1 MTQTARPTTA
11 ICTYTAD
18 AIFVRDR
25 SLVDD
30 LIGEVSF
37 TQMMYLQIMGRM
49 PSAAE
54 VRIVDAVLV
63 TLMEHGITP
72 SAIAARL
79 TAMSAPEALQ
89 GAVAAG
95 LLGVGGQFLGT
106 MEGAAKLLE
115 EIVGAPD
122 PAATAY
128 AIARRHRESRTP
140 LPGFGHNLH
149 KPDDPRTPKLLRVAE
164 EAGVPG
170 AHLRALRT
178 LGTAVDEVYGRHL
191 TINATG
197 AIAALLGE
205 IGVPVD
211 IMRGF
216 AIVTR
221 AAGLVGHIREEREN
235 PAARYIW
242 ERAAEDVAYSGSTPG

>member
-1 MTQTARPTTA
+1 MTDRAAPTTA
-11 ICTYTAD
+11 ICAYTTD
-18 AIFVRDR
+18 AIYVRDK
-25 SLVDD
+25 SLVDE
-30 LIGEVSF
+30 LIGELTF
-37 TQMMYLQIMGRM
+37 TQMMYFQIMGRM
-49 PSAAE
+49 PGTAE
-54 VRIVDAVLV
+54 TRIVDAVLV

-79 TAMSAPEALQ
+79 TIMSAPEALQ

-106 MEGAAKLLE
+106 MEGAAKLLA
-115 EIVGAPD
+115 EIVAAPD
-122 PAATAY
+122 AQAAARE
-128 AIARRHRESRTP
+128 IATRHRETRTP

-149 KPDDPRTPKLLRVAE
+149 RPDDPRTPKLLRVAQ
-164 EAGVPG
+164 EAGVAG
-170 AHLRALRT
+170 AHVAALRT
-178 LGTAVDEVYGRHL
+178 LGAAVDAVYGRHI

-205 IGVPVD
+205 IGIPVD

-221 AAGLVGHIREEREN
+221 AAGLVGHIREERES

-242 ERAAEDVAYSGSTPG
+242 EQAAHDVAYSGDALK